1 MKLKIFSTTI
11 IIATAFLLS
20 DCKKKTDDAGNPVA
34 STQISTSCTDLN
46 VFSINRDITLGAQV
60 NQQIRATPAEY
71 NILDSA
77 ASTNNAD
84 AYKYMYKIRDEIF
97 NNAAVDYEKE
107 FPWKIAIIKDDATL
121 NAFCTPGGYIF
132 VYTGL
137 IKYLDN
143 EDDFAGVL
151 GHEIG
156 HAALRHST
164 DRLVKQYGVS
174 FLLSAIGGDKSQ
186 LATIVAN
193 LTLLKYSRCHETQSD
208 EYSVALLNK
217 TKYKCNG
224 AAAFFEKIVESGGS
238 GTPAFLST
246 HPDPGNRVENINAQ
260 ATKLNCTLKESSTST
275 DWAKL
280 KSVL

>member
-1 MKLKIFSTTI
+1 MKKINFIAPLLIASTL
-11 IIATAFLLS
+11 FLS
-20 DCKKKTDDAGNPVA
+20 NCKKKTDEAGTPVA
-34 STQISTSCTDLN
+34 STQISTSCTDVN
-46 VFSINRDITLGAQV
+46 VFSINKDKELGAQV
-60 NQQIRATPAEY
+60 DQQIRSTPAEY

-77 ASTNNAD
+77 SNKY
-84 AYKYMYKIRDEIF
+84 AYDYMYKIKKEIF
-97 NNAAVDYEKE
+97 DKAAVDYEEDFK
-107 FPWKIAIIKDDATL
+107 WRIAIIKNDSVL

-132 VYTGL
+132 IYTGI

-164 DRLVKQYGVS
+164 DGLIKQYGVS
-174 FLLSAIGGDKSQ
+174 FLLSALGGDKSQ
-186 LATIVAN
+186 LAQIVAN

-208 EYSVALLNK
+208 EYSVALLSK

-224 AAAFFEKIVESGGS
+224 AASFFEKIGSS

-246 HPDPGNRVENINAQ
+246 HPDPGDRVVNINLQ
-260 ATKLNCTLKESSTST
+260 ADKLKCNKDVSAPGTE
-275 DWAKL
+275 WAKL